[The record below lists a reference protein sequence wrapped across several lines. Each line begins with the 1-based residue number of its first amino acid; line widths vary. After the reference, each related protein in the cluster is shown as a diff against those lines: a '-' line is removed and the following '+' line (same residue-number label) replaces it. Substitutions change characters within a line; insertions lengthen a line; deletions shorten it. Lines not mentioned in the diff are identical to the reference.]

1 MEEEFLQNQYKEKK
15 QKVGGVRFLQD
26 IAKKGKIHKRKVT
39 ESSSEALIKPNE
51 TFGGHGDDESE
62 DIPDFAAAFD
72 NNTPGDIKSSLKKPS
87 VTFQDMQN
95 DFKNE

>member
-1 MEEEFLQNQYKEKK
+1 
-15 QKVGGVRFLQD
+15 
-26 IAKKGKIHKRKVT
+26 
-39 ESSSEALIKPNE
+39 LIKPNE